1 VKAPEQ
7 LQSAFVLHSRR
18 YRESS
23 VIVDLFTQHYGI
35 VPAVARG
42 VHGGKSNHKRA
53 LLQPFQAIQCRWR
66 GKGELVTLTDLD
78 QGHFSTKLAKH
89 SLYCGMYVNELL
101 MRLLHRHDP
110 HEDVYTHYHNLLI
123 ELQSSDE
130 VEPLLRAFELTLLDE
145 LGYGLSFNYDAE
157 GDPISPQ
164 TQYYLSVDYQF
175 HIALDNLTSEQA
187 GNAFPGSILLAI
199 GQQNWHD
206 RQVLNYAKQL
216 TRLVLQPLLGSKP
229 LQSRK
234 LFRSLINDS

>member
-7 LQSAFVLHSRR
+7 LQSAFVLHSQR
-18 YRESS
+18 YRETS
-23 VIVDLFTQHYGI
+23 VIVDLFTQYHGI

-78 QGHFSTKLAKH
+78 QGQFSATLAKEP
-89 SLYCGMYVNELL
+89 LYCGMYVNELL

-110 HEDVYTHYHNLLI
+110 HESVFQKYEML
-123 ELQSSDE
+123 LQSLQNCSDI
-130 VEPLLRAFELTLLDE
+130 EPILRAFEFNLLDE
-145 LGYGLSFNYDAE
+145 LGYGLSLDYNAE
-157 GDPISPQ
+157 GDPIKPSS
-164 TQYYLSVDYQF
+164 QYYLSIDSQF
-175 HIALDNLTSEQA
+175 HEVLEGSTPEHSA
-187 GNAFPGSILLAI
+187 NAFPGAILLAI
-199 GQQNWHD
+199 GEQNWHD
-206 RQVLNYAKQL
+206 RQVLIYAKQL